1 MRVVLVGALNGAFAV
16 AAGAFGAHLL
26 EGRITVADTGVFQT
40 AVYYQLIHAAAMVAL
55 GTLKGQILPAILHVT
70 SWAMAI
76 GTILFCGSLYAVSL
90 GSAAIVSYIAPIG
103 GGLLLLGWLLL
114 AVGAARKV

>member
-26 EGRITVADTGVFQT
+26 EGRITVADSEVFQT
-40 AVYYQLIHAAAMVAL
+40 AVYYQAIHAAVMVAL
-55 GTLKGQILPAILHVT
+55 GALKGHVMPSLLGVT
-70 SWAMAI
+70 SWAMAL
-76 GTILFCGSLYAVSL
+76 GTILFAGSLYAVAL
-90 GSAAIVSYIAPIG
+90 GSSAMVGYIAPIG

-114 AVGAARKV
+114 AVAAARRV